1 MQQNQSPDHDEQM
14 SKEDQGDSG
23 TVISRRTGIAI
34 AIWVFILA
42 GGLMAYVSAFYVN
55 EHSVRVNFF
64 VGSLF
69 SIAAVIVVVIQ
80 AVIYDRQAKA
90 LDAQLKIS
98 ERLATTALRQFEIT
112 DRPWLAVDIE
122 LISPLTFDEQGGYL
136 TFRIFAKNVGRSLAI
151 NATVNTKIVIP
162 IFSGEL
168 SGQVIAEQLRV
179 CQTVDSRFMSYAVFP
194 EQTFVSD
201 RGFRL
206 GQQELEQS
214 RIMNTDA
221 VEIYLVG
228 CVDYQ
233 FSGHEAHHQTR
244 FVYQVQ
250 RAEAADPGH
259 LLLVRIGQ
267 DVPMDRLVL
276 QKLYVGRGDYA
287 D

>member
-1 MQQNQSPDHDEQM
+1 MEQNQSPDHDEQM
-14 SKEDQGDSG
+14 SKEDQGDSS

-55 EHSVRVNFF
+55 EQSVRVNFF

-90 LDAQLKIS
+90 LDAQLQIS

-112 DRPWLAVDIE
+112 DRPWLAVVIE

-136 TFRIFAKNVGRSLAI
+136 TFRIFAKNVGRSVAL

-168 SGQVIAEQLRV
+168 SGQVMAEQLRV

-214 RIMNTDA
+214 RIM
-221 VEIYLVG
+221 
-228 CVDYQ
+228 
-233 FSGHEAHHQTR
+233 
-244 FVYQVQ
+244 
-250 RAEAADPGH
+250 
-259 LLLVRIGQ
+259 
-267 DVPMDRLVL
+267 
-276 QKLYVGRGDYA
+276 
-287 D
+287 